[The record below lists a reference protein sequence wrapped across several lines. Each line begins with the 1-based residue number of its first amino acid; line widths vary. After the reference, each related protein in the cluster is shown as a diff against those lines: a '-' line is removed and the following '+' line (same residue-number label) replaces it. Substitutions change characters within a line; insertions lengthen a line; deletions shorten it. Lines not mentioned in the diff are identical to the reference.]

1 MTEQEHLDAMMEML
15 RLLWPKGY
23 GSFPFKIDEAPSR
36 VFWQSSG
43 EEGEP
48 VVYGIVYKGSV
59 MHWNEGVEEASIL
72 PKGKRRLVNGWLI
85 DRLYPSTAYAGDPEP
100 ELEWAD
106 EEFIRTAPSAAV
118 AFTTM
123 ALSDKMYDRLNETGL
138 L

>member
-1 MTEQEHLDAMMEML
+1 MTEEERLDAMMEKL

-23 GSFPFKIDEAPSR
+23 GSFPFKIGEAPSR
-36 VFWQSSG
+36 VFYQSRG
-43 EEGEP
+43 EEGDA

-59 MHWNEGVEEASIL
+59 LYWNEGVEEVSIL
-72 PKGKRRLVNGWLI
+72 PKGKRRLVNGWFL

-123 ALSDKMYDRLNETGL
+123 VLSEKMYDRLNEAGL